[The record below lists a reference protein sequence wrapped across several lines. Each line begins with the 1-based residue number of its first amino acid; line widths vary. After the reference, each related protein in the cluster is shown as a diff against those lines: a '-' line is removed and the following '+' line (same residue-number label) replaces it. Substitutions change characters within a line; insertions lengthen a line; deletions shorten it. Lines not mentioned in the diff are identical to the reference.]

1 MQRWGIFLIY
11 AYLRQIYNFKSCP
24 SSWPISPQSLHSVQY
39 SVTLKKGKEI
49 FQSAREFTFCLLQ
62 TILIMIIK
70 PFKFIGMAKLQ
81 KILQKINGLFTQ
93 IRRCFVAVTLAIAA
107 AAILISAR
115 GLRPGSTVCSESMID
130 WQYLLLEDLEQIG
143 IFPKIK
149 S

>member
-11 AYLRQIYNFKSCP
+11 AYLRQIYNFNSCP
-24 SSWPISPQSLHSVQY
+24 SSWPILSPQSLHSVQY

-81 KILQKINGLFTQ
+81 KILQKINVPFY
-93 IRRCFVAVTLAIAA
+93 I
-107 AAILISAR
+107 ISTMFCSSHISDCSC
-115 GLRPGSTVCSESMID
+115 GHFDLREGFKTWVNGVFGEYD
-130 WQYLLLEDLEQIG
+130 
-143 IFPKIK
+143 
-149 S
+149 

>member
-1 MQRWGIFLIY
+1 MGYIMKRNSWKVVFNAAMGYILDIRIFE
-11 AYLRQIYNFKSCP
+11 A

-81 KILQKINGLFTQ
+81 KILQKINVPFYIDSTM
-93 IRRCFVAVTLAIAA
+93 FSSSH
-107 AAILISAR
+107 ISDCSC
-115 GLRPGSTVCSESMID
+115 GHFDLREGFKTWVNGVFGEYD
-130 WQYLLLEDLEQIG
+130 
-143 IFPKIK
+143 
-149 S
+149 

>member
-24 SSWPISPQSLHSVQY
+24 SSLPISPQSLHSVQY

-81 KILQKINGLFTQ
+81 KILQKINVPFYIDSTMFCCSHISDCSCGHFDLRKGFKTWVNGV
-93 IRRCFVAVTLAIAA
+93 FGEYDWLAIS
-107 AAILISAR
+107 LTR
-115 GLRPGSTVCSESMID
+115 RPRRN
-130 WQYLLLEDLEQIG
+130 WN
-143 IFPKIK
+143 FPEN
-149 S
+149 